1 MAKKNKEPDE
11 KRKEAE
17 NQLETTIAEF
27 RNFSVPK
34 AAVAIYVYHTL
45 VNTILYDDLHL
56 KP

>member
-11 KRKEAE
+11 KWKEAE